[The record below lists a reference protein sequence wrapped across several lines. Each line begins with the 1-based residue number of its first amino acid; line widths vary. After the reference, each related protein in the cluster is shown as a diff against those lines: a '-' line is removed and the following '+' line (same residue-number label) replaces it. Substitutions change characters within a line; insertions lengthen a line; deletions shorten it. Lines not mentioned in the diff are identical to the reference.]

1 MDIILFETIPTLGPQ
16 GSIVSVTP
24 GYFRNY
30 LAPNGLAVQATEAN
44 KAALKDKL
52 TKLEKQAVEE
62 LKEMRSMAE
71 KLADVTLDYEMR
83 AGEDGKLFGSVTTID
98 IAERL
103 SERGFSVDRHNI
115 IVHQAIKS
123 MGEHIAEVK
132 LTKDVTAEVK
142 IIVKGID
149 NEGNEVHLDE
159 ESEDQVDESI
169 EEAFADEAP
178 VETEADSEEATEE
191 TAKVAAEADAEETE
205 ESE

>member
-16 GSIVSVTP
+16 GSIVSVAP

-52 TKLEKQAVEE
+52 AKLEKQAAEE
-62 LKEMRSMAE
+62 LKEMRSVAE

-103 SERGFSVDRHNI
+103 NEMGFSVDRHNI
-115 IVHQAIKS
+115 IVHQAIKT

-132 LTKDVTAEVK
+132 LTKDVTADVK
-142 IIVKGID
+142 VTVKGID
-149 NEGNEVHLDE
+149 HEGNEVHLDE
-159 ESEDQVDESI
+159 GNEDQVDESI
-169 EEAFADEAP
+169 EQAFADEAP
-178 VETEADSEEATEE
+178 AETEAEASTEE
-191 TAKVAAEADAEETE
+191 TAEVAAEADGETE